1 MSVAVLID
9 RYVNDSNETVRLQ
22 NRQDIQLEP
31 GALIVNSSVR
41 FGLYMERYSAINRSS
56 AEGPCGVGSFAYVGD
71 AQLGRYV
78 HIGARSIVGGFEHP
92 TNRLSISS
100 VFWGQNLNILGV
112 NASQDF
118 QFRNLKPENQK
129 TRLDADVWISANAT
143 VLSGLRIAVGTVV
156 GAGSV
161 VTHDTEPYGIY
172 VGNPARLIRFRFN
185 ESLIGALIDS
195 AWWELPPSVLLKLD
209 MEDIEGCLE
218 VVRAYRLATP
228 N

>member
-1 MSVAVLID
+1 
-9 RYVNDSNETVRLQ
+9 
-22 NRQDIQLEP
+22 
-31 GALIVNSSVR
+31 
-41 FGLYMERYSAINRSS
+41 
-56 AEGPCGVGSFAYVGD
+56 
-71 AQLGRYV
+71 
-78 HIGARSIVGGFEHP
+78 
-92 TNRLSISS
+92 